1 MNYVLRRRAIVETG
15 AGWADLTLE
24 RFCSFYE
31 HRTHPELDW
40 ADRRDTLYLVS
51 YERLMGDPPAASRAL
66 CVFLHE
72 PYVAEALQEPAPN
85 PDH

>member
-31 HRTHPELDW
+31 HRTRPELDW
-40 ADRRDTLYLVS
+40 ADRRDTCTWSATSGSWATLLP
-51 YERLMGDPPAASRAL
+51 RLGRFVCSFMSRMS
-66 CVFLHE
+66 
-72 PYVAEALQEPAPN
+72 PKR
-85 PDH
+85 

>member
-31 HRTHPELDW
+31 PERARNSTGPTAATPCTWSATSGSW
-40 ADRRDTLYLVS
+40 ATLRRVS
-51 YERLMGDPPAASRAL
+51 GAL
-66 CVFLHE
+66 CV
-72 PYVAEALQEPAPN
+72 PS
-85 PDH
+85 